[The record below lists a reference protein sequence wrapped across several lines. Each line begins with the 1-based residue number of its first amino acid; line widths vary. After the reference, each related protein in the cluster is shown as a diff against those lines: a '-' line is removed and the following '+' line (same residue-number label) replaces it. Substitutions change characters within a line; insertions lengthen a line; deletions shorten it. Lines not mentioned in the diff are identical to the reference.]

1 MQMLYPKR
9 EEVYHDEVWLDVDSQ
24 STVDECSWLSVI
36 NCRMEWMQMQLTK
49 GSKYQTCS
57 VEMPEYYVVQDDNE
71 VAFQC
76 CVHSAEADEDHYIRK
91 G

>member
-1 MQMLYPKR
+1 
-9 EEVYHDEVWLDVDSQ
+9 
-24 STVDECSWLSVI
+24 
-36 NCRMEWMQMQLTK
+36 MEWMQMQLTK
-49 GSKYQTCS
+49 GSKYQTCA